1 MAGVYY
7 TTRGP
12 LRGRC
17 GHTHKTIIE
26 ALRCRTEDEARCT
39 SKGGNTDRRVFAVVR
54 GEWRE
59 LTEQELNAV
68 AELRGI
74 ERG

>member
-1 MAGVYY
+1 MESVHY

-12 LRGRC
+12 RRGRC

-26 ALRCRTEDEARCT
+26 ALRCRAQDEVLCV
-39 SKGGNTDRRVFAVVR
+39 SKGSHTDRRVFAVAL

>member
-17 GHTHKTIIE
+17 GHTHNSIIE
-26 ALRCRTEDEARCT
+26 ALRCRTQDEALCV
-39 SKGGNTDRRVFAVVR
+39 SKGSHTDRRVFAVVR
-54 GEWRE
+54 GAWRE

-68 AELRGI
+68 AELRGS